1 MFYATGGHHL
11 NSDDFFRARAL
22 VEREGE
28 VSLLKKERRHFAL
41 KALPLIEKLTT
52 FYKRR
57 LLT

>member
-1 MFYATGGHHL
+1 M